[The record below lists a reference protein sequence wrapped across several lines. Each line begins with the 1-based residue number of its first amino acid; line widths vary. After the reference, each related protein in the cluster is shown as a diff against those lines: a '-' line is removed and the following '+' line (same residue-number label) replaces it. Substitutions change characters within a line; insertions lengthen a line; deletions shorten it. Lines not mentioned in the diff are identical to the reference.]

1 MTKFAILVLSLAA
14 SGAAAA
20 ETSAPAFDPNE
31 IVCQT
36 VRATGSRLAAS
47 RRCATRAQWAEDQ
60 RTQRAQL
67 AERQLRQT
75 QPQSMGP
82 AERARTAGRSINTND
97 RRTAF

>member
-1 MTKFAILVLSLAA
+1 MTKFAILALCLTA
-14 SGAAAA
+14 SGVAAA
-20 ETSAPAFDPNE
+20 ETTAPAYDPNE

-36 VRATGSRLAAS
+36 VRVTGSRLGAS

-60 RTQRAQL
+60 RTQRSQL

-82 AERARTAGRSINTND
+82 AERARAFGRSINTGD